1 MTTTAHRTTGAD
13 PTGSRARLPFRT
25 AGDLAETFAADVLTA
40 MQADA
45 QALAERSGPS
55 AGSWQALADSLG
67 EACAIAER
75 EQQLQRT
82 PRRRTCR

>member
-1 MTTTAHRTTGAD
+1 MTTTAHRTTAA

-25 AGDLAETFAADVLTA
+25 AGDLAEAFAADVLTA

-45 QALAERSGPS
+45 QALAERPGPS

-82 PRRRTCR
+82 PRRRGVR

>member
-1 MTTTAHRTTGAD
+1 MTTTAHRT
-13 PTGSRARLPFRT
+13 TGSRARLPFRT
-25 AGDLAETFAADVLTA
+25 AGDLAETFAGDVLTA

-55 AGSWQALADSLG
+55 AGSWQALADCLG
-67 EACAIAER
+67 EACAIAEH

-82 PRRRTCR
+82 PRPRRSSR

>member
-1 MTTTAHRTTGAD
+1 MTTTAHRTTAARA
-13 PTGSRARLPFRT
+13 TGSRARLPFRT
-25 AGDLAETFAADVLTA
+25 AGDLAEALAADVLTA

-82 PRRRTCR
+82 PRRRSVR